1 MTEGE
6 LDHARQ
12 TLREAFTAGW
22 QAALGMN
29 ITSPG
34 VLAVIESCFDLWL
47 EEAVDEEEVL
57 GLAFRGREDL
67 PGPAW
72 RRRPAWA
79 RSASLRG
86 RHRAGEVPL
95 PPGSIPAPRKT
106 SESAPAP
113 AAESARD
120 SGGQKLK
127 ASG

>member
-12 TLREAFTAGW
+12 ILREAFTAGW

-47 EEAVDEEEVL
+47 EEAVDEEEVF

-86 RHRAGEVPL
+86 RHRAGEIPL
-95 PPGSIPAPRKT
+95 PQGSIPAPREA
-106 SESAPAP
+106 SESALEPSAEPAH
-113 AAESARD
+113 D
-120 SGGQKLK
+120 SRGQKLE